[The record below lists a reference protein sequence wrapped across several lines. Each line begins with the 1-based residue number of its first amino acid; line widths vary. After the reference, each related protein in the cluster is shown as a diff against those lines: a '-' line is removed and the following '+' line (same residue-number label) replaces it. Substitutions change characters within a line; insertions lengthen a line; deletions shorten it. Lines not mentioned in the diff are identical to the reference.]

1 MATGTRVRD
10 WATVD
15 FYAVLGVAHDA
26 TEDEIAT
33 AFRALAKQLHP
44 DARLHDSGTAAQFN
58 DVAAAYAVL
67 GDPRHRA
74 EYDRV
79 RANVRPIPSPTAAAT
94 PAPSLRSVSTAQPAP
109 TVRKPWSR
117 RRCSIVFT
125 TGVALTVLGIV
136 GALVTWSLH
145 TGDADRRDRFVPVQ
159 ATRVVVDGKPYV
171 AFVTDAGQRIVTAE
185 PRNHGDPVAR
195 GYAIDIRYDPD
206 DPSHVMLDAST
217 FGRDITLAVVAL
229 KLLIGGP
236 VFIVVGLRRL
246 RRAASTAST
255 KRR

>member
-10 WATVD
+10 WAAVD
-15 FYAVLGVAHDA
+15 FYAVLGVEHDA

-33 AFRALAKQLHP
+33 AFRTLAKQLHP
-44 DARLHDSGTAAQFN
+44 DARLHDPGTAEQFN

-79 RANVRPIPSPTAAAT
+79 RASVRPTPTG
-94 PAPSLRSVSTAQPAP
+94 APRIGSVSAAQQAP
-109 TVRKPWSR
+109 VVRKPWSR
-117 RRCSIVFT
+117 RRCWIVLT
-125 TGVALTVLGIV
+125 TGVALTALGIV

-145 TGDADRRDRFVPVQ
+145 TGDADRRDRFVRVQ

-171 AFVTDAGQRIVTAE
+171 AFVTGAGERIVTAE
-185 PRNHGDPVAR
+185 PRNHGDPVER
-195 GYAIDIRYDPD
+195 GHAVDIRYDPN

-229 KLLIGGP
+229 KLLVGGL

-246 RRAASTAST
+246 RRATSYELPCSSFVF
-255 KRR
+255 